1 MQGLGCAGRTSLLF
15 RLIFPRIPQNLFSF
29 APFYS
34 FSTTEMSDVPATFK
48 PALIIHG
55 GAGNIQREKLPPD
68 LYAKHYASLQSY
80 LRSTHAL
87 LTEGASALDAVVHA
101 VSLMEDD
108 ELFNCGRGSVF
119 TTAGTI
125 EMEASVMVTTVQDPD
140 ENRPGELKKA
150 AAVMGVRNVRHP
162 IQLARES
169 LLRTGSTTDGKPKND
184 GGSMHPQLAGPHVE
198 TLAREWGLEFKPDE
212 WFWTQRRWDE
222 HRRGLEGKEEPIS
235 LSQGTVGCVCL
246 DQWGNLAVATS
257 TGGKTNKL
265 PGRIGDTPTLGA
277 GFWAEEWDMGILGP
291 IVTPEAAS
299 PDIPQKTAGGFT
311 PRLGCMGDLITG
323 TMAKVNDFCGGLTD
337 SLRSC
342 LAPRTET
349 QSPDPPPYSSR
360 PSTAHPSV
368 LGQVPEKLSGVQAP
382 CQKLIENINPT
393 SARKAIAISG
403 TGDGDSFLRLA
414 AAHSVASLSR
424 LQNYSLH
431 QAVKS
436 VAGPNGALQRSAGPR
451 WGVTGEG
458 EGGFIGIEIDTECA
472 ACSTG
477 RLEKLRRGNVVF
489 DFNCGGM
496 WRAWIEHDRH
506 GEDVERIMVFRDE
519 YEQNDFFWHALLESK
534 SERNLE

>member
-1 MQGLGCAGRTSLLF
+1 
-15 RLIFPRIPQNLFSF
+15 
-29 APFYS
+29 
-34 FSTTEMSDVPATFK
+34 MSEITPTFK
-48 PALIIHG
+48 PALILHG
-55 GAGNIQREKLPPD
+55 GAGNIRRDKLPPD
-68 LYAKHYASLQSY
+68 LYDKHHTSLQSY

-87 LTEGASALDAVVHA
+87 LKDGASALDAAVHA

-125 EMEASVMVTTVQDPD
+125 EMEASIMVTTVQDPD
-140 ENRPGELKKA
+140 QNRPGEMKKA
-150 AAVMGVRNVRHP
+150 AAVMNVRNVRHP

-169 LLRTGSTTDGKPKND
+169 LLRTGQTPDGKPTHD

-222 HRRGLEGKEEPIS
+222 HQRGLEGKEEPIS

-277 GFWAEEWDMGILGP
+277 GFWAEAWDLMFPGHTIAL
-291 IVTPEAAS
+291 EAAS
-299 PDIPQKTAGGFT
+299 PVASHGNTDVPAPAPRFT
-311 PRLGCMGDLITG
+311 GKVVTG
-323 TMAKVNDFCGGLTD
+323 TMAGVHEFCGNLKD

-342 LAPRTET
+342 LGSRPRG
-349 QSPDPPPYSSR
+349 QNLDPPAYSSR
-360 PSTAHPSV
+360 PSSV
-368 LGQVPEKLSGVQAP
+368 HGH
-382 CQKLIENINPT
+382 
-393 SARKAIAISG
+393 ARKAMAISG

-424 LQNYSLH
+424 LQNISVG

-436 VAGPNGALQRSAGPR
+436 VAGPGGALQRSAGPR
-451 WGVTGEG
+451 WGITGEG
-458 EGGFIGIEIDTECA
+458 EGGFIGIEVDTERDSA
-472 ACSTG
+472 EEL
-477 RLEKLRRGNVVF
+477 RKLRRGNVVF

-496 WRAWIEHDRH
+496 WRAWIEHDGNGR
-506 GEDVERIMVFRDE
+506 DVERIMVFRDE
-519 YEQNDFFWHALLESK
+519 YE
-534 SERNLE
+534 